1 MTDKPQGERPGQG
14 EAPTQQMPRVPKD
27 EPKAET
33 PATQEASKPGA
44 EAAEAADKPTK
55 AAKPAKAAPSSAS
68 KPASQKPANPK
79 SGAGSSQEPSV
90 SARQPLSRPA
100 GGGTSATGGPR
111 KPLSGLSKDEY
122 TRTTQEGP
130 DTTAVIPAV
139 KDDGPTPQSKG
150 EGAPRTTKATAPSAK
165 KPAPAPVKSE
175 SSTSAVQVEP
185 DAEPAGPGRA
195 SLRLRYIEPWSVT
208 RLAFVVSV
216 ALMIVGVVA
225 VSVFWVVLQVTGVWS
240 ALNDSVAN
248 ILSDDAGGFDITEY
262 FGFGRLIGLTLV
274 LSALNVVFMTALATI
289 AAHLYNLAAQI
300 LGGIKLTFADE
311 RR

>member
-1 MTDKPQGERPGQG
+1 M
-14 EAPTQQMPRVPKD
+14 
-27 EPKAET
+27 
-33 PATQEASKPGA
+33 
-44 EAAEAADKPTK
+44 
-55 AAKPAKAAPSSAS
+55 
-68 KPASQKPANPK
+68 
-79 SGAGSSQEPSV
+79 
-90 SARQPLSRPA
+90 
-100 GGGTSATGGPR
+100 
-111 KPLSGLSKDEY
+111 
-122 TRTTQEGP
+122 
-130 DTTAVIPAV
+130 
-139 KDDGPTPQSKG
+139 
-150 EGAPRTTKATAPSAK
+150 
-165 KPAPAPVKSE
+165 KSE